1 MPATNLV
8 NSYYLE
14 LGMSRSL
21 SSLLVS
27 VDFLEQAVVRRRK
40 LPGKLCNDSL
50 FYF

>member
-14 LGMSRSL
+14 LRMSRSI
-21 SSLLVS
+21 SSLLFS
-27 VDFLEQAVVRRRK
+27 ADFLEQAVVRRRK